1 MDESDNHN
9 PRPVDDAQIRDRAI
23 RLFTFLRELTELRTK
38 MIRTSDKYETVLW
51 FNEIPRAKECYC
63 ITWQPV
69 DDEEQSEIWV
79 EIKKP
84 ILKEPPKV
92 PETLEPWLDTQEVAD
107 SSHES
112 PSLRERIIVNM
123 IGEREEGDVAEL
135 PTVFQELDES
145 PEIKSLWERYVE
157 EEWLPWAKD
166 DRRLQA
172 VQKAYT
178 DLFSIYQKQQR
189 LGEAYEA
196 VVGFGYLTWRTPSGH
211 EVKRH
216 ILTAQT
222 SITFDASRGVIAL
235 VPAGEGAKLTLEQD
249 MLEPGERLD
258 TAEQNVID
266 DQIAEIG
273 DALWGGVG
281 MQTILEGWIHALSP
295 RGQYCNTLNPPNGA
309 VGSAPVIHLATAVIL
324 RKRTERSLLRV
335 YEEIIEELQSGQTV
349 PVGVRRLVTIMDD
362 ASVPLD
368 GDVIK
373 DSSDGGVSPE
383 STELYFPLP
392 ANEAQRSIVRKLST
406 RQGVLVQGPP
416 GTGKSQTIANLV
428 CHLLAT
434 GQRVLVTSHTPRA
447 LKVLRNKFPPEIA
460 ALCVALLGDDRTA
473 LQYLEDSVQGITD
486 RHNTWNSEI
495 NRQHIAELQ
504 NQLDET
510 RRAEA
515 SNLNELRVIREAET
529 YIHPLRFDTYE
540 GTVQVIANRLRE
552 EEAHYSWLPVRP
564 IETDEPPLS
573 DTEAT
578 ELIQLLRDIHAI
590 RKDDLTQATVD
601 PESMISPNDF
611 AVLVKDED
619 EARIRYEAAEEHRN
633 HPEYAVMTSI
643 PRIRQKALID
653 GFSDLLISYNAVAK
667 HIQPW
672 TDEAATQIMADQ
684 CRAWREL
691 LNITREHLE
700 SIGDRAR
707 NAGGR
712 QISGLDGRNR
722 NDVKNHA
729 VALLQHLEGGGK
741 LGFWRF
747 RPDAV
752 KEGIYL
758 IKDVRVDGALC
769 DTQQPLRYLLEWIE
783 IADHLDVL
791 RECWAPHTKVPS
803 SSFAAQVAGYED
815 LCEPLEKSLELH
827 EKVASLKW
835 RLAAPPRMTEPTWHD
850 IRQLKSFQVAMESV
864 SLDDALAEARH
875 SIDAIET
882 GLHDAISQ
890 GNVHSAVKQA
900 QEAVRARDTLQYEKA
915 HHTLC
920 NLKKLRDR
928 VTHRDALLHRL
939 EATAPELA
947 FEVRLSYADRVW
959 DDHMSRFRAAWNWA
973 RADCWLGRLNDP
985 QTGERLLHDL
995 EHNRSRIQ
1003 EIIRDLAAANAWEHC
1018 FARLT
1023 EHERQHLM
1031 AWKDATRRIGKG
1043 TGKHAAMHRRSARD
1057 HMEQCRS
1064 AIPAWIMPIYRVAET
1079 MCPGTDSFDVVI
1091 IDEASQSG
1099 PEALFLQYLATK
1111 IIVVGDDKQI
1121 SPDSIGIDRE
1131 GANLLR
1137 QRRIP
1142 DIPHNDALGVD
1153 SSFFNQAEIRYGG
1166 RIRLR
1171 EHFRCMP
1178 EIIQFSND
1186 LCYRSEPLIPLR
1198 QYGADRLTPVIVA
1211 RHVPEGYIEGDR
1223 SKINPPEAQA
1233 IVDRIKQCIKN
1244 PIYDGKSMG
1253 VISLLSHYQARYIET
1268 LLLEELGPEEMEQRN
1283 LVCGDAYAFQG
1294 DERDVMFLSMVSA
1307 PTEGRRIGTLAS
1319 QRDER
1324 RFNVAASR
1332 AKDQMWLFHTATLN
1346 DLSPNCLRYK
1356 LLQYCQNPHVETTE
1370 VGGLDVEELKTV
1382 AQTSDRDRDS
1392 SPSPF
1397 DSWFEV
1403 DVFLRIVGSGYR
1415 VIPQFDVLGYRI
1427 DLVVEGMRGRLAVE
1441 CDGDAW
1447 HGPENYAEDMGRQRD
1462 LERCGWTFWRVR
1474 GSTFYRDPNAALE
1487 GLWGTLDRLGIYPAG
1502 HNMEEVLVDTRA
1514 QGSQP

>member
-1 MDESDNHN
+1 MNENNVPDHH
-9 PRPVDDAQIRDRAI
+9 PTDDWQIRDRAI
-23 RLFTFLRELTELRTK
+23 RLFTFLRELSELRTK
-38 MIRTSDKYETVLW
+38 MIRTSGEYETVLW
-51 FNEIPRAKECYC
+51 FNKIPREKECYC
-63 ITWQPV
+63 IAWQPI
-69 DDEEQSEIWV
+69 DDEEHSEIWV

-92 PETLEPWLDTQEVAD
+92 LETLAPWLDPREVAD

-123 IGEREEGDVAEL
+123 SREREEGDVAEL
-135 PTVFQELDES
+135 PTVFRELDEC
-145 PEIKSLWERYVE
+145 PEIKSRWERYVE
-157 EEWLPWAKD
+157 EEWLPWAED

-172 VQKAYT
+172 IQRAYT

-189 LGEAYEA
+189 LGEAYE
-196 VVGFGYLTWRTPSGH
+196 VVVSFGYLTWRTSSGH

-235 VPAGEGAKLTLEQD
+235 VPAGGGANLTLEQD

-258 TAEQNVID
+258 TTEQNVID

-273 DALWGGVG
+273 DALWDGVG
-281 MQTILEGWIHALSP
+281 VQTILKGGIHALSP
-295 RGQYCNTLNPPNGA
+295 RGQYHNTLDPPEGV
-309 VGSAPVIHLATAVIL
+309 VGSDPAIHLAPAVIL

-349 PVGVRRLVTIMDD
+349 PVGVKRLVTIMDD

-368 GDVIK
+368 EDVIK

-383 STELYFPLP
+383 SMEIYFPLP

-416 GTGKSQTIANLV
+416 GTGKSQTITNLV

-447 LKVLRNKFPPEIA
+447 LKVLRDKFPKEIA
-460 ALCVALLGDDRTA
+460 DLCVALLGDDRTA

-495 NRQHIAELQ
+495 NRQHIVELQ
-504 NQLDET
+504 NQLDEA
-510 RRAEA
+510 RRIEA

-529 YIHPLRFDTYE
+529 YIHPIRFDTYE
-540 GTVQVIANRLRE
+540 GTAQVIANRLRE
-552 EEAHYSWLPVRP
+552 EEAHYSWLPMQPV
-564 IETDEPPLS
+564 ETDEPPLT

-578 ELIQLLRDIHAI
+578 ELIQLLRDIHTTQ
-590 RKDDLTQATVD
+590 KDDLARATVD
-601 PESMISPNDF
+601 PEHIVGLDGF
-611 AVLVKDED
+611 ADLVRAED
-619 EARIRYEAAEEHRN
+619 EARIKYEAAEEYRN
-633 HPEYAVMTSI
+633 HPEYAVMASI
-643 PRIRQKALID
+643 PMIRRKALVD
-653 GFSDLLISYNAVAK
+653 GFSDLLRSYIAVAN

-672 TDEAATQIMADQ
+672 TDEAAIQIMADRD
-684 CRAWREL
+684 RAWREL
-691 LNITREHLE
+691 LSITREHLE
-700 SIGDRAR
+700 SIGDHAR
-707 NAGGR
+707 NAGER
-712 QISGLDGRNR
+712 KISGLEGRNR
-722 NDVKNHA
+722 SDVKNHA
-729 VALLQHLEGGGK
+729 AALLQHMEGGGK
-741 LGFWRF
+741 LGSWLF
-747 RPDAV
+747 RPKVV
-752 KEGIYL
+752 KESRYL
-758 IKDVRVDGALC
+758 VKDVRVTGILC
-769 DTQQPLRYLLEWIE
+769 DTQQPLRDLLEWIE
-783 IADHLDVL
+783 AADHLDVL
-791 RECWAPHTKVPS
+791 RECWAPHTEVPT
-803 SSFAAQVAGYED
+803 SSFAAQVAEYED
-815 LCEPLEKSLELH
+815 LCEPLEKALELH

-835 RLAAPPRMTEPTWHD
+835 RLTAIPGLTEPTWHD
-850 IRQLKSFQVAMESV
+850 IQQLKSFQVAMESV
-864 SLDDALAEARH
+864 SLDDTLAEARH

-882 GLHDAISQ
+882 SLHETLSRSD
-890 GNVHSAVKQA
+890 VHPAVKQA
-900 QEAVRARDTLQYEKA
+900 QEAIRARDTRRYEKA
-915 HHTLC
+915 YHTLC
-920 NLKKLRDR
+920 DLKKLRDR

-939 EATAPELA
+939 DTAAPELA
-947 FEVRLSYADRVW
+947 FEVRSSYADHVW
-959 DDHMSRFRAAWNWA
+959 DDRRSQFRAAWNWA

-985 QTGERLLHDL
+985 QTEERLLHDL

-1003 EIIRDLAAANAWEHC
+1003 EIIRDLAAANAWGHC

-1079 MCPGTDSFDVVI
+1079 MRPGTDSFDVVI

-1131 GANLLR
+1131 DANLLR

-1198 QYGADRLTPVIVA
+1198 QYGADRITPVIVT
-1211 RHVPEGYIEGDR
+1211 RHVPEGYIKGDR

-1233 IVDRIKQCIKN
+1233 IVDQIKQCIKN
-1244 PIYDGKSMG
+1244 PIYNGKSIG

-1370 VGGLDVEELKTV
+1370 VGGLDVEELKTI
-1382 AQTSDRDRDS
+1382 ARTSDRDRDR

-1403 DVFLRIVGSGYR
+1403 DVFLRIIGRGYR
-1415 VIPQFDVLGYRI
+1415 VIPQFEVIGYHI

-1474 GSTFYRDPNAALE
+1474 GSTFYRDPATALK
-1487 GLWGTLDRLGIYPAG
+1487 GLWSALDRRGIRPDGEDAEG
-1502 HNMEEVLVDTRA
+1502 VLVGNVATEH
-1514 QGSQP
+1514 G

>member
-9 PRPVDDAQIRDRAI
+9 PRPVDDTQIRDRAI
-23 RLFTFLRELTELRTK
+23 RLFTFLRELSELRTK
-38 MIRTSDKYETVLW
+38 MIRTSGEYETVLW
-51 FNEIPRAKECYC
+51 FNKIPREKECYC
-63 ITWQPV
+63 ISWQPV

-92 PETLEPWLDTQEVAD
+92 PETLEPWLDTREVAD

-112 PSLRERIIVNM
+112 PPLRERIIVNM
-123 IGEREEGDVAEL
+123 PREREEGDVAEL
-135 PTVFQELDES
+135 PTVFRELNEC

-157 EEWLPWAKD
+157 EEWFSWAKD

-178 DLFSIYQKQQR
+178 NLFSIYQKQQR
-189 LGEAYEA
+189 LGEAYEV

-222 SITFDASRGVIAL
+222 SLTFDTSRGVIAL
-235 VPAGEGAKLTLEQD
+235 VPAGEGVKLTLEQD

-266 DQIAEIG
+266 AQITEIG

-295 RGQYCNTLNPPNGA
+295 RGQYCNALNHPNGA
-309 VGSAPVIHLATAVIL
+309 VSSDPVVHLAPAVIL

-349 PVGVRRLVTIMDD
+349 PVGVKRLVTIMDD
-362 ASVPLD
+362 ASSTQD
-368 GDVIK
+368 RDVIK
-373 DSSDGGVSPE
+373 DSGDGGVSAE
-383 STELYFPLP
+383 IYFPLP
-392 ANEAQRSIVRKLST
+392 ANEAQKSIVRKLST

-447 LKVLRNKFPPEIA
+447 LKVLRDKFPKEIA
-460 ALCVALLGDDRTA
+460 DLCVALLGDDRTA

-495 NRQHIAELQ
+495 NRQHVAELQ
-504 NQLDET
+504 NQLDES
-510 RRAEA
+510 RGAEA

-540 GTVQVIANRLRE
+540 GTAQAIANRLRE
-552 EEAHYSWLPVRP
+552 EEAHYSWLPMQP
-564 IETDEPPLS
+564 IETDETPLP

-578 ELIQLLRDIHAI
+578 ELIQLLRETYAI
-590 RKDDLTQATVD
+590 QKDDLTQATVD
-601 PESMISPNDF
+601 PESMASPTDF
-611 AVLVKDED
+611 AVFVKDED
-619 EARIRYEAAEEHRN
+619 DARIRYEAAEERQN
-633 HPEYAVMTSI
+633 HPEYVVMASI
-643 PRIRQKALID
+643 PRIRRKALVD
-653 GFSDLLISYNAVAK
+653 GFSDLLRSYIAVAN

-672 TDEAATQIMADQ
+672 TDEAAIQIMADRD
-684 CRAWREL
+684 RAWREL
-691 LNITREHLE
+691 LSITRGHLE
-700 SIGDRAR
+700 SIGDHAR
-707 NAGGR
+707 NAGER
-712 QISGLDGRNR
+712 KILGLEGRNR
-722 NDVKNHA
+722 SDVKNHA
-729 VALLQHLEGGGK
+729 AALLQHMEGGGK
-741 LGFWRF
+741 IGSWLF
-747 RPDAV
+747 RPKVV
-752 KEGIYL
+752 KESRYL
-758 IKDVRVDGALC
+758 VKEVRVAGILC
-769 DTQQPLRYLLEWIE
+769 ATQQPLRDLLEWIE

-791 RECWAPHTKVPS
+791 RECWASHTEVPT
-803 SSFAAQVAGYED
+803 SSFAAQVAEYED
-815 LCEPLEKSLELH
+815 LCEPLEKALELH

-835 RLAAPPRMTEPTWHD
+835 RLTAIPGLTEPTWHD
-850 IRQLKSFQVAMESV
+850 IQQLKSFQAAMESV
-864 SLDDALAEARH
+864 SLEDVLAEARH

-882 GLHDAISQ
+882 SLHETVSRS
-890 GNVHSAVKQA
+890 NVHPAVKQI
-900 QEAVRARDTLQYEKA
+900 QDAVRARDTRRYEKA
-915 HHTLC
+915 YHTLC

-928 VTHRDALLHRL
+928 VTRRDALLHRL
-939 EATAPELA
+939 ETAAPKLA
-947 FEVRLSYADRVW
+947 FEVRLNYADPVW
-959 DDHMSRFRAAWNWA
+959 DDRMSQFRAAWNWA

-985 QTGERLLHDL
+985 QTEERLLHDL
-995 EHNRSRIQ
+995 ENNRSRIQ

-1043 TGKHAAMHRRSARD
+1043 TGKHAAMHRGSARD

-1079 MCPGTDSFDVVI
+1079 MRPGTDSFDVVI

-1131 GANLLR
+1131 DANLLR

-1186 LCYRSEPLIPLR
+1186 LCYHSEPLIPLR
-1198 QYGADRLTPVIVA
+1198 QYGADRLTPVIMT
-1211 RHVPEGYIEGDR
+1211 RHVPEGYIKGDR

-1233 IVDRIKQCIKN
+1233 IVDQIKQCIKN

-1332 AKDQMWLFHTATLN
+1332 AKDQMWLFNTATLN
-1346 DLSPNCLRYK
+1346 DLNPNCLRYK

-1370 VGGLDVEELKTV
+1370 VGGLDVEELETI
-1382 AQTSDRDRDS
+1382 ARTSDRDRDS

-1403 DVFLRIVGSGYR
+1403 DIFLRIIECGYR
-1415 VIPQFDVLGYRI
+1415 VVPQFEVIGYRI

-1474 GSTFYRDPNAALE
+1474 GSTFYRDPDAALE
-1487 GLWGTLDRLGIYPAG
+1487 GLWGTLNRLGIYPVD
-1502 HNMEEVLVDTRA
+1502 HNMEEVLMDA
-1514 QGSQP
+1514 HSKGNQS